1 MSRSK
6 TPSSRENARA
16 HIVVPPAAASLF
28 EIVAYLEQRII
39 LKRLERH
46 SGSKAAG
53 AAASH
58 LPQAV
63 GIIPVANRLR
73 DRRPPRLPGAP
84 IVGPKTASLLL
95 MRVAAAILLFTCLG
109 CAQFRSTAP
118 LVVAPT
124 TVTDSK
130 GRFVDGLAPDDL
142 ILFDNNVPQTIQ
154 MDWMTYP
161 IDLVVAVQTSSNS
174 GAVIDKLG
182 GSGILF
188 TQLLA
193 ADAGETAVISFSDEV
208 QLHQDFTGN
217 PDSVI
222 HALRMLRMEGGGA
235 HMLDALRQALLMLE
249 RRPPG
254 RRRIIL
260 MIAERR
266 DRSSQAKLPEVMEQV
281 ERLNAAI
288 YWLTYSPMLQ
298 PFTVKPKTA
307 EDLKPEAERI
317 KGPQCAGCPAPDDTP
332 VPPDLGPGGFLYTIG
347 ELIRLHQPDLSSL
360 FARIT
365 GGRTLNFLKKN
376 ALEQAIQLVG
386 EEVHRQYILS
396 FEPKGGEPGKFHAI
410 RVAVKN
416 RPELQA
422 KTREGYWALQ

>member
-1 MSRSK
+1 
-6 TPSSRENARA
+6 
-16 HIVVPPAAASLF
+16 
-28 EIVAYLEQRII
+28 
-39 LKRLERH
+39 
-46 SGSKAAG
+46 
-53 AAASH
+53 
-58 LPQAV
+58 
-63 GIIPVANRLR
+63 
-73 DRRPPRLPGAP
+73 
-84 IVGPKTASLLL
+84 
-95 MRVAAAILLFTCLG
+95 MRVAAALVLLACTAH
-109 CAQFRSTAP
+109 AQFKSTVP

-124 TVTDSK
+124 TVKDSK
-130 GRFVDGLAPDDL
+130 GHYVDGLTPQDL
-142 ILFDNNVPQTIQ
+142 ILYDNNVPQAIQ

-193 ADAGETAVISFSDEV
+193 ADAGETAVVSFSDEV
-208 QLHQDFTGN
+208 KVHQDFTGN

-222 HALRMLRMEGGGA
+222 HSLRMLRKEGGDA
-235 HMLDALRQALLMLE
+235 RMLDALRQALLMLE
-249 RRPPG
+249 QRPAR

-260 MIAERR
+260 MIAEKR
-266 DRSSQAKLPEVMEQV
+266 DRSSQTKLPEVV
-281 ERLNAAI
+281 ERVERVNAAV
-288 YWLTYSPMLQ
+288 YWLTYSPLLE

-317 KGPQCAGCPAPDDTP
+317 KTQQCALCPAPDDTP
-332 VPPDLGPGGFLYTIG
+332 VPADLGPGGPIYAIG
-347 ELIRLHQPDLSSL
+347 ELIRLRQPDLASL
-360 FARIT
+360 FTKTT

-386 EEVHRQYILS
+386 EEVHRQYLLS

-416 RPELQA
+416 MPDLQA
-422 KTREGYWALQ
+422 KTREGYWALK

>member
-1 MSRSK
+1 
-6 TPSSRENARA
+6 
-16 HIVVPPAAASLF
+16 
-28 EIVAYLEQRII
+28 
-39 LKRLERH
+39 
-46 SGSKAAG
+46 
-53 AAASH
+53 
-58 LPQAV
+58 
-63 GIIPVANRLR
+63 
-73 DRRPPRLPGAP
+73 
-84 IVGPKTASLLL
+84 
-95 MRVAAAILLFTCLG
+95 MRVAAAVIMLACTG
-109 CAQFRSTAP
+109 WAQFKSTAP

-130 GRFVDGLAPDDL
+130 GQYVDGLTPADL
-142 ILFDNNVPQTIQ
+142 ILYDNNVPQAIH

-188 TQLLA
+188 TELLA

-208 QLHQDFTGN
+208 NVHQDFTGSA
-217 PDSVI
+217 DSVI
-222 HALRMLRMEGGGA
+222 HALRMLRKEGGNA

-254 RRRIIL
+254 RRRIIF

-266 DRSSQAKLPEVMEQV
+266 DRSSQAKLAEVMERV
-281 ERLNAAI
+281 ERLNAVV
-288 YWLTYSPMLQ
+288 YWLTYSPLLQ

-307 EDLKPEAERI
+307 EDLKPEDERI
-317 KGPQCAGCPAPDDTP
+317 KTKKCDLCPSPDDTP
-332 VPPDLGPGGFLYTIG
+332 VPPDLGPGGPLYAIG
-347 ELIRLHQPDLSSL
+347 ELVRLHQPDLSSL
-360 FARIT
+360 FTKIT

-376 ALEQAIQLVG
+376 ALEQAIQLMS

-396 FEPKGGEPGKFHAI
+396 FEPKGGEPGKFHAV
-410 RVAVKN
+410 RVTVKD

-422 KTREGYWALQ
+422 KTRAGYWAVPR